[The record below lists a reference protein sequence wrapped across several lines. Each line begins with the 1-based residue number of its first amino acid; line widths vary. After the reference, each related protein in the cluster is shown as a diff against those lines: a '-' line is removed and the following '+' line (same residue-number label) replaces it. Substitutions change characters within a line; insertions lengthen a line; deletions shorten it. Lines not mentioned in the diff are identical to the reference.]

1 MMGCGQQAR
10 KMILNGA
17 VVLFRLVETL
27 MGMISPCEILNNCV
41 IMKRSFEENSKG
53 LSDGN
58 SPA

>member
-41 IMKRSFEENSKG
+41 ITRIGKFSRSAGSRRER
-53 LSDGN
+53 
-58 SPA
+58 

>member
-27 MGMISPCEILNNCV
+27 MGRISPCEILNSCV
-41 IMKRSFEENSKG
+41 ITRIGKFSRSAGSRRAG
-53 LSDGN
+53 
-58 SPA
+58 

>member
-27 MGMISPCEILNNCV
+27 MGMISPCEIFNNCV
-41 IMKRSFEENSKG
+41 IIKR
-53 LSDGN
+53 
-58 SPA
+58 